1 MYNVFNKTKERKM
14 LYKVYRYYEQ
24 NDDLELIFQ
33 GSPMSTLKF
42 VKKNKFDFVFRV
54 ENGDEINITRLFKY

>member
-1 MYNVFNKTKERKM
+1 MWFNKTKERKL

-33 GSPMSTLKF
+33 GSPMSTLEICQ
-42 VKKNKFDFVFRV
+42 KKQV
-54 ENGDEINITRLFKY
+54 